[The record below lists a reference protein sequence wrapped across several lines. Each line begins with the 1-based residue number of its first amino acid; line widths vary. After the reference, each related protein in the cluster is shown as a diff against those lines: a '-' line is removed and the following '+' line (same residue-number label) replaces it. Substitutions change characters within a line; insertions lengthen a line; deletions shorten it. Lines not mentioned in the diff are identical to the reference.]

1 MTTMG
6 SAVGRPTA
14 LGFLVALVLS
24 ASLVMG
30 SGAVAAT
37 PAPSVEQSAVD
48 AIRSL
53 VPGETVAVGNALVTR
68 TAQGLVVD
76 VVEQGPTTAATF
88 CGVALAS
95 ALFGMGAGVLG
106 VIAASTGSGTVVIA
120 GYLLTGAQVGVLAG
134 LSGSYA
140 ALLAWISRFIC

>member
-1 MTTMG
+1 MTTTMR

-14 LGFLVALVLS
+14 IGLLVAVMLV
-24 ASLVMG
+24 VG
-30 SGAVAAT
+30 SGAVAAP
-37 PAPSVEQSAVD
+37 PAPTVEQSAVA

-53 VPGETVAVGNALVTR
+53 VPGETVAVGNALVSR
-68 TAQGLVVD
+68 TVQGLVVN
-76 VVEQGPTTAATF
+76 VVEQEPALRTATF

-95 ALFGMGAGVLG
+95 ALFGIGAGVLG
-106 VIAASTGSGTVVIA
+106 VIAASTGGSGTVVIA